1 MQANRWMRR
10 LLKSERGNVLVIGA
24 ATMPL
29 LIGSAALAVDTIQMG
44 LWKRQ
49 LQRAADSAA
58 LAGAYAI
65 VQSGDAT
72 AAVNRD
78 LEINNDVPLTGGPSV
93 TTPSSGTYAGNPN
106 AVQVQLTS
114 TRTMPFMSFFNST
127 PPTITVKATASLVYQ
142 GEYCMVALEDGTV
155 VGVTFTGSARLDLDC
170 GVISNSRAARAVEA
184 SGSSQVDATPI
195 AAVGGVPSSTN
206 YIGDTVLLPF
216 SSKQDDPF
224 AGLPRQPS
232 PPSNCQDVSISG
244 QPNDPEI
251 VVSPS
256 PNTGNQFCLRG
267 GADIKG
273 KVQLAPGTYYVDGGT
288 LSIGSQAVLKGSNV
302 TIVLTS
308 STPTVASSFAG
319 LKMDGGPTVNLTSP
333 DSGTYKGVLFYQD
346 PRSPYA
352 DSHFNGNA
360 SSSIEGG
367 FYFPSR
373 RLNFNGTAGLTTRC
387 IQMVAKQ
394 LVFSGN
400 ASVQNICPETGGGKS
415 FKATMVRLVA

>member
-65 VQSGDAT
+65 VQQGDPNT
-72 AAVNRD
+72 AVTRD
-78 LEINNDVPLTGGPSV
+78 LQINNDVPLAGEPSV
-93 TTPSSGTYAGNPN
+93 TTPISGTYAGNPR

-114 TRTMPFMSFFNST
+114 TRAMPFMSFFNST
-127 PPTITVKATASLVYQ
+127 PPSLTVKATAAAVFR
-142 GEYCMVALEDGTV
+142 GEYCMVALEEAAVT
-155 VGVTFTGSARLDLDC
+155 GVTFTGSARLDLDC
-170 GVISNSRAARAVEA
+170 GVVSNSKAAKAVEA
-184 SGSSQVDATPI
+184 AGSSQVDATPI
-195 AAVGGVPSSTN
+195 AAVGGVPASTN
-206 YIGDTVLLPF
+206 YIGDAVLLPY
-216 SSKQDDPF
+216 SSKQDDPY
-224 AGLPRQPS
+224 ASLPRQPS
-232 PPSNCQDVSISG
+232 PPSNCKDISITG
-244 QPNDPEI
+244 QPNDPQI
-251 VVSPS
+251 VVPPS
-256 PNTGNQFCLRG
+256 PNTGHQFCLRG
-267 GADIKG
+267 GADVKG

-288 LSIGSQAVLKGSNV
+288 LSIGSQAILKGSNV
-302 TIVLTS
+302 TIILTS
-308 STPTVASSFAG
+308 STPTVASSFAT

-333 DSGTYKGVLFYQD
+333 EEGTYKGVLFYQD

-360 SSSIEGG
+360 TSSVEGG

-373 RLNFNGTAGLTTRC
+373 RLNFNGTTGLTTRC

-415 FKATMVRLVA
+415 FKATFVRLVG

>member
-1 MQANRWMRR
+1 MQVNRWIRN

-29 LIGSAALAVDTIQMG
+29 LIGSAALAVDTVQMG

-65 VQSGDAT
+65 VQQGDST
-72 AAVNRD
+72 AAVKRD
-78 LEINNDVPLTGGPSV
+78 LQINNDVPLTGEPSV
-93 TTPSSGTYAGNPN
+93 TTPASGTFAGNYR

-114 TRTMPFMSFFNST
+114 TRTMPFMSFFNGT
-127 PPTITVKATASLVYQ
+127 PPTLTVKATAAAVFQ
-142 GEYCMVALEDGTV
+142 GEYCMISLEDGTV
-155 VGVTFTGSARLDLDC
+155 VGVTFAGSARLDLDC
-170 GVISNSRAARAVEA
+170 GVVSNSRAARAVEA
-184 SGSSQVDATPI
+184 IGSSQVDATPI
-195 AAVGGVPSSTN
+195 AAVGGVPASTN
-206 YIGDTVLLPF
+206 YIGDAVLLPY
-216 SSKQDDPF
+216 SSKQDDPY
-224 AGLPRQPS
+224 ADLPRQPS
-232 PPSNCQDVSISG
+232 PPSNCKNISISG
-244 QPNDPEI
+244 QPNDPQI
-251 VVSPS
+251 VVPPS
-256 PNTGNQFCLRG
+256 PNTGHQFCLRG
-267 GADIKG
+267 GADVKG

-288 LSIGSQAVLKGSNV
+288 LSIGSQATLKGSNV
-302 TIVLTS
+302 TIIMTS
-308 STPTVASSFAG
+308 STPTVASSFAT

-333 DSGTYKGVLFYQD
+333 EEGTYKGVLFYQD

-360 SSSIEGG
+360 ASSIEGG

-400 ASVQNICPETGGGKS
+400 ATVQNICGENGGGKS
-415 FKATMVRLVA
+415 FKATFVRLVA

>member
-10 LLKSERGNVLVIGA
+10 LLRSERGNVLVIGA

-65 VQSGDAT
+65 VQQSDAT

-78 LEINNDVPLTGGPSV
+78 LQINNDVPLTGGPSV
-93 TTPSSGTYAGNPN
+93 TTPTSGTFAGNFR

-127 PPTITVKATASLVYQ
+127 PPTLTVKATAAAVFQ
-142 GEYCMVALEDGTV
+142 GEYCMVALEDAAVT
-155 VGVTFTGSARLDLDC
+155 GVTFTGSARLDLDC
-170 GVISNSRAARAVEA
+170 GVVSNSRAAKAVEA
-184 SGSSQVDATPI
+184 TGSSQVDATPI
-195 AAVGGVPSSTN
+195 AAVGGIPASTN
-206 YIGDTVLLPF
+206 YIGDAVLLPY

-224 AGLPRQPS
+224 SGLPRQPS
-232 PPSNCQDVSISG
+232 PPSNCKDVNISG

-251 VVSPS
+251 VVSAS
-256 PNTGNQFCLRG
+256 PNTGEQFCLRG

-273 KVQLAPGTYYVDGGT
+273 RVQLAPGTYYVDGGT
-288 LSIGSQAVLKGSNV
+288 LSIGSQANLRGSNV
-302 TIVLTS
+302 TIILTS
-308 STPTVASSFAG
+308 STPTVSSSFAT

-333 DSGTYKGVLFYQD
+333 SSGTYKGVLFYQD
-346 PRSPYA
+346 PRSPYG

-360 SSSIEGG
+360 TSSIEGG

-373 RLNFNGTAGLTTRC
+373 RLNFNGTSGLTTRC
-387 IQMVAKQ
+387 IQMVAKH

-400 ASVQNICPETGGGKS
+400 ATVQNICPETGGGKS
-415 FKATMVRLVA
+415 FKATFVRLVA